1 MAMNFWATALYPFE
15 ANNVDYSKCIERT
28 PSYDKHVRQEEV
40 KKHLEF
46 LETKID
52 RKLLQEFRQT
62 RQRNH
67 DWEGD
72 PHATL
77 LFDVWH
83 NISKESGLKQISCE
97 ETINENVEVDINL
110 PGCST

>member
-1 MAMNFWATALYPFE
+1 MEANVRAGFKATGLYPFD
-15 ANNVDYSKCIERT
+15 ANNVDYSKCIERI

-62 RQRNH
+62 RQRNR
-67 DWEGD
+67 DWEARG
-72 PHATL
+72 PT
-77 LFDVWH
+77 
-83 NISKESGLKQISCE
+83 EGQI
-97 ETINENVEVDINL
+97 
-110 PGCST
+110 

>member
-1 MAMNFWATALYPFE
+1 MEANVRAGFKATGLYSFD

-62 RQRNH
+62 RQRNR
-67 DWEGD
+67 DGKQGD
-72 PHATL
+72 PQRVRLRH
-77 LFDVWH
+77 
-83 NISKESGLKQISCE
+83 G
-97 ETINENVEVDINL
+97 
-110 PGCST
+110 P